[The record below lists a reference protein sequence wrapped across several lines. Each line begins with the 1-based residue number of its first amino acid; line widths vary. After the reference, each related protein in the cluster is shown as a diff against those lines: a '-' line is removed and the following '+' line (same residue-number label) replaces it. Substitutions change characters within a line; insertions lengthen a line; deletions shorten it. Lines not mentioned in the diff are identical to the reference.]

1 MEICLN
7 KEEEHRVKF
16 TSKKIV
22 VEQIK
27 KYKELLKKV
36 LNGQSQ
42 LSEEA
47 KQLLQEELLVN
58 FDTAV
63 QENVLINNQTWEEA
77 PDEEAQGTIGHQ
89 CKDYSVRE
97 EELGVIEDE
106 CSALDDLLDENI
118 VETSRKRRKGPKEI
132 LPYVVRSLKAERK
145 LMGMYEEVVKPQ
157 EVGKDPVQETI
168 MTNLLDAAP
177 RMFRQASAVMKSLQA
192 VQQRAEGL
200 RQVLKMRPTAES
212 LEVFR
217 EVLCSRPNGEEK
229 TASGTR
235 PPIKRAIE
243 QTELRNNYAPGLK
256 RPAICNSND
265 KPE

>member
-7 KEEEHRVKF
+7 EEEEYRVKF
-16 TSKKIV
+16 TSKKNV

-36 LNGQSQ
+36 LNGQPQ

-47 KQLLQEELLVN
+47 KQLLQEELLAN
-58 FDTAV
+58 FETAV
-63 QENVLINNQTWEEA
+63 QQNVLINNQTWEEA

-118 VETSRKRRKGPKEI
+118 VGTSRKRRKGPKEI

-157 EVGKDPVQETI
+157 EMGKDPVQETI
-168 MTNLLDAAP
+168 MTTLLDAAP
-177 RMFRQASAVMKSLQA
+177 RMFKQASAVMKSLQV

-200 RQVLKMRPTAES
+200 GQVLNMCPTAES

-217 EVLCSRPNGEEK
+217 EVMGSRPNGEEK
-229 TASGTR
+229 TASRTR
-235 PPIKRAIE
+235 PPIKRAME
-243 QTELRNNYAPGLK
+243 QTELRNNYAPVLK

-265 KPE
+265 NPE

>member
-1 MEICLN
+1 MEICL
-7 KEEEHRVKF
+7 KEEEEYRVKF
-16 TSKKIV
+16 TSKKNL

-36 LNGQSQ
+36 LNGQPQ

-47 KQLLQEELLVN
+47 KQLLQEELLAN
-58 FDTAV
+58 FETAV

-77 PDEEAQGTIGHQ
+77 PDEE
-89 CKDYSVRE
+89 
-97 EELGVIEDE
+97 EDE

-118 VETSRKRRKGPKEI
+118 VGTSRKRRKGPKEI

-157 EVGKDPVQETI
+157 EMGKDPVQDTI
-168 MTNLLDAAP
+168 MTTLLDAAP
-177 RMFRQASAVMKSLQA
+177 RMFKQASAVMKSLQV

-200 RQVLKMRPTAES
+200 GQVLNMCPTAES
-212 LEVFR
+212 QEVFR
-217 EVLCSRPNGEEK
+217 EVMGSRPNGEEK
-229 TASGTR
+229 TASRTR
-235 PPIKRAIE
+235 PPIKRAME

-265 KPE
+265 KLE